1 MAGPQ
6 PDVLVVGAG
15 PAGVV
20 AALLLGDLG
29 VRTLLIDKRTE
40 VSSLP
45 RARGVHARATEI
57 LRQLGVEA
65 DMVAS
70 ALPIDPR
77 MEVRPTVGAEPVAVV
92 STGGSSWTEVSPC
105 DGIAIAQDDFETV
118 LRRHLA
124 RRPSVE
130 VRLGR
135 ELTDLDVGRNGRV
148 SATLRD
154 LSSGQATT
162 VTPTFVVGA
171 DGWRSSTR
179 RLIDV
184 PLLGDGDLGTTR
196 SVRFRADLSPW
207 LGSPPPAFVRLLV
220 AKAVLLPTHR
230 DGRWVVMQPAADPS
244 VETADAFVRRVL
256 GVDVALDVIGEGT
269 WTAAV
274 QQAREF
280 RRGPVFLIGDAAHRV
295 TPAGAT
301 GISSAM
307 ADAHNLSWKIAAV
320 LAGWGGPALMDTYA
334 AERGAVARMVCAA
347 NRRMWDDT
355 IADRPPAGDL
365 RQLDM
370 GYVYASDAIVGATP
384 SGTEPAFPPGDGN
397 GTGSTYVQS
406 ASPGARAPHVWIS
419 SASGRISTLDLYGRG
434 FVVVTDDPGSPWI
447 DPVAVLA
454 RDCAVPVTAVALSEP
469 AAAAGYG
476 LSPGEAVLVRPDG
489 HVAWRS
495 GASPQAGSSDDAIR
509 RLTRALDAATCVPRH
524 H

>member
-40 VSSLP
+40 VSALP

-57 LRQLGVEA
+57 LRQLGVEP
-65 DMVAS
+65 DMVAG
-70 ALPIDPR
+70 ALPVDPR
-77 MEVRPTVGAEPVAVV
+77 MELRPTVGTEPVAVV

-130 VRLGR
+130 VRLGL
-135 ELTDLDVGRNGRV
+135 ELTDLDVGRDDRV

-154 LSSGQATT
+154 RASGQVST
-162 VTPTFVVGA
+162 VAPTFVVGA
-171 DGWRSSTR
+171 DGWRSQTR

-184 PLLGDGDLGTTR
+184 PLLGDGDLGATR

-207 LGSPPPAFVRLLV
+207 LGSPPPSFVRLLA
-220 AKAVLLPTHR
+220 AKAVLLPTHP
-230 DGRWVVMQPAADPS
+230 DDRWVVMQPGADPS
-244 VETADAFVRRVL
+244 VETADAFVRRAL
-256 GVDVALDVIGEGT
+256 GVDVTLDVLGEGS
-269 WTAAV
+269 WTAAI
-274 QQAREF
+274 QQAQEF

-307 ADAHNLSWKIAAV
+307 ADAHNLSWKLGAV
-320 LAGWGGPALMDTYA
+320 LAGWGGPALLDTYA
-334 AERGAVARMVCAA
+334 SERAEVARMVCGA
-347 NRRMWDDT
+347 NRRIWEDT
-355 IADRPPAGDL
+355 LADRPPDVDL

-370 GYVYASDAIVGATP
+370 GYVYASAAIAGAGP
-384 SGTEPAFPPGDGN
+384 SAA
-397 GTGSTYVQS
+397 GSSYVPT
-406 ASPGARAPHVWIS
+406 ARPGARAPHVWIS
-419 SASGRISTLDLYGRG
+419 SAGRRISTIDLFGRG
-434 FVVVTDDPGSPWI
+434 FVVLTDDQGSPWL
-447 DPVAVLA
+447 DAVGVLA
-454 RDCAVPVTAVALSEP
+454 RDGSVPVTALALTGP
-469 AAAAGYG
+469 AAALAYG
-476 LSPGEAVLVRPDG
+476 LAPGEAVLVRPDG
-489 HVAWRS
+489 HVAWHSGLSTHGKTGDDAVRRLSGALDTATGRARQAELSADRRS
-495 GASPQAGSSDDAIR
+495 G
-509 RLTRALDAATCVPRH
+509 
-524 H
+524 